1 MKKILELYY
10 TMKHIFAKNDDGKYF
25 AIGGSVVLN
34 MFKLITRQPHDLDMM
49 VSEKAEYFVKWA
61 TELAKIQKIKD
72 GSYYYVDG
80 NAELGILK
88 HLKIKLNDTNICI
101 FVATDE
107 LFNKETVINNNL
119 RTVTPEFIINAKE
132 HYIESL
138 PKTHG
143 SYRKHYKDLINIKNH
158 STRWTNLSRKT
169 K

>member
-1 MKKILELYY
+1 MKKILELYHSI
-10 TMKHIFAKNDDGKYF
+10 KQIFGKAYNDGKYF
-25 AIGGSVVLN
+25 AIGGSVVLH
-34 MFKLITRQPHDLDMM
+34 MFKLITRPPGDLDMM

-88 HLKIKLNDTNICI
+88 HLKIRLNDINICI

-107 LFNKETVINNNL
+107 LFNKETVISNNV
-119 RTVTPEFIINAKE
+119 RMVTPKFIIKAKE

-138 PKTHG
+138 PKAHG
-143 SYRKHYKDLINIKNH
+143 SYKKHLRDLTNIKN
-158 STRWTNLSRKT
+158 RQRVDIVL
-169 K
+169 